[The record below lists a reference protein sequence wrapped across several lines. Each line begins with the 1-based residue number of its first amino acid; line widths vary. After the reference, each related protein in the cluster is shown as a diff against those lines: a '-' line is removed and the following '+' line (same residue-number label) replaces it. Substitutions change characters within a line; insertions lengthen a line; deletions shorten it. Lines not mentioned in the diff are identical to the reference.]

1 MTKNPSFDTHCENR
15 CLSSNDVPAV
25 LELTTHESNA
35 VVQLTRRQFMFNQVI
50 ESRHDQE
57 LDVVWRR
64 CAESIRGFGT
74 ITPAIIFMGT
84 KMSRS
89 IRFSTEL
96 AVILEKYYVKR
107 LFFSVE

>member
-1 MTKNPSFDTHCENR
+1 MRWRREGSLDTHRESR
-15 CLSSNDVPAV
+15 CFVKHDVPAV

-35 VVQLTRRQFMFNQVI
+35 VVQLTRRQFIVNQET
-50 ESRHDQE
+50 ESRHDHE
-57 LDVVWRR
+57 LDVVRRR

-89 IRFSTEL
+89 RRWSTEL
-96 AVILEKYYVKR
+96 TV
-107 LFFSVE
+107 FFF